1 MCFDISIENCD
12 ALVLS
17 KLCVTIINGSYIFR
31 VCVSIL
37 AVLLLGKNFFGIDG
51 PCRFCH
57 LRTKIWCTCTVEIK
71 PTCIRKIVFND
82 WIAYITLSM
91 TSVTFLITVFTG
103 SQYGKNFGFRRFRLP
118 KQKDTPLTKTRLK
131 MTWFKKNK
139 LTEQLFSL
147 LMSITFLI
155 SAFFTVNRR

>member
-1 MCFDISIENCD
+1 MGFDISIENCD

-17 KLCVTIINGSYIFR
+17 KLCVIIINGSYTFR

-37 AVLLLGKNFFGIDG
+37 AVLLLGKNFFWIDG

-57 LRTKIWCTCTVEIK
+57 HRAKIWSTCTVEIK

-91 TSVTFLITVFTG
+91 TSVTFLITAFTG
-103 SQYGKNFGFRRFRLP
+103 SQYGKNFGFRRFRIP
-118 KQKDTPLTKTRLK
+118 KKKDTPLTKTRLK
-131 MTWFKKNK
+131 MTWFKKN
-139 LTEQLFSL
+139 
-147 LMSITFLI
+147 
-155 SAFFTVNRR
+155 